1 MNHRI
6 VVFAAA
12 CRRRGLQPDTGR
24 APVHRAEVG
33 DGERQTVP
41 GVDLA
46 DAARPSLHRRQH
58 VRGRKRA
65 GGSQLLSQS
74 DQRRRSSLVLH
85 DWSANHPRILRS
97 AQMWSVLAVFHY
109 TRPTGPDATGQSPRT
124 LSETRVPRSS
134 SSSSSS
140 SSCSFIRGWQ
150 TRPTQSSGTIWKSD
164 CRSIY
169 TMLDDNEN
177 IIVSNKLCPV

>member
-24 APVHRAEVG
+24 SPLHRAEVG

-74 DQRRRSSLVLH
+74 DQLRRSSLVLH
-85 DWSANHPRILRS
+85 DRSANHPRILRS
-97 AQMWSVLAVFHY
+97 AQMWSVLAVFTTRARPDP
-109 TRPTGPDATGQSPRT
+109 TRPDRVRGLCLRPGYLGHHHHHHHVRLLEVDKRNQHGAVAQYESLIVGQYIQCWMI
-124 LSETRVPRSS
+124 TR
-134 SSSSSS
+134 
-140 SSCSFIRGWQ
+140 I
-150 TRPTQSSGTIWKSD
+150 
-164 CRSIY
+164 
-169 TMLDDNEN
+169 L
-177 IIVSNKLCPV
+177 

>member
-12 CRRRGLQPDTGR
+12 CRRRGLQPDTWR
-24 APVHRAEVG
+24 APLHRAEVG

-58 VRGRKRA
+58 VRGRKRS

-74 DQRRRSSLVLH
+74 DQLRRSSLVLH
-85 DWSANHPRILRS
+85 DRSANHHRILRS

-109 TRPTGPDATGQSPRT
+109 TRPTGPDR
-124 LSETRVPRSS
+124 
-134 SSSSSS
+134 
-140 SSCSFIRGWQ
+140 
-150 TRPTQSSGTIWKSD
+150 TRPDRTESADFVWDPGTSV
-164 CRSIY
+164 
-169 TMLDDNEN
+169 
-177 IIVSNKLCPV
+177 IIIIIIIIMFVY